1 MDIFKTYAEI
11 LAEQLDELEIN
22 GGKVLDLNG
31 KNIFYFRPYL
41 TRYQKAT
48 GKRFKT
54 KKYNDEYFIKRIL

>member
-1 MDIFKTYAEI
+1 MDIFSTYAER
-11 LAEQLDELEIN
+11 LAEQLDNVSVNEEE
-22 GGKVLDLNG
+22 KLNLHG

-54 KKYNDEYFIKRIL
+54 KKYQDEYFIKRIL